1 LVHGGLVEGDVR
13 VGGGGGDRGA
23 DLGEF
28 VGGGRPGVEDGR
40 VHVVQELGEEQ
51 LLVGRRHRVDD
62 DVLAEVDQPGGGQV
76 GGQPRAD
83 GRVTA
88 AGADGR
94 AVDRGEAVERRHRR
108 LGVQRGRE
116 QVLDRDD
123 PAWPDRGPHR
133 PDHRHRVDEVTQQQ
147 ARERK
152 VEVLLHR
159 RGGVALDEADL
170 DPGRRGSSAGDRD
183 GPGVGVDPHHPTC
196 WSDQPGERDAD
207 LPVAASDVETGHP
220 GPDAGRGEERHRGR
234 RHDRGLAG
242 EPVRVGLSTVD
253 GVPGPTHGPDATR
266 RGHVP

>member
-1 LVHGGLVEGDVR
+1 
-13 VGGGGGDRGA
+13 VGGVKFEQAMARLEAIVGELEKGDLPLDESLKIFEEGIR
-23 DLGEF
+23 LSKSCLKIL
-28 VGGGRPGVEDGR
+28 ED
-40 VHVVQELGEEQ
+40 
-51 LLVGRRHRVDD
+51 
-62 DVLAEVDQPGGGQV
+62 A
-76 GGQPRAD
+76 
-83 GRVTA
+83 
-88 AGADGR
+88 
-94 AVDRGEAVERRHRR
+94 
-108 LGVQRGRE
+108 
-116 QVLDRDD
+116 
-123 PAWPDRGPHR
+123 
-133 PDHRHRVDEVTQQQ
+133 
-147 ARERK
+147 ERK

-196 WSDQPGERDAD
+196 WSDPPGERDAD

-253 GVPGPTHGPDATR
+253 GVPGPAHGPDATR